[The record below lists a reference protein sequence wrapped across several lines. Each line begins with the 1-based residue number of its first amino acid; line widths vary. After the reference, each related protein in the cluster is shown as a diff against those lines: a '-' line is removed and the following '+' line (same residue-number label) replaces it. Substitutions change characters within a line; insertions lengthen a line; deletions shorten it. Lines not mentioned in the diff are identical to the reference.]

1 MLKSKRA
8 LVLSVISLLGSLVSL
23 AGSEYRTSSNGSSSN
38 ADSSHYEYNDSAFV
52 NHSSNVIEQISPKS
66 LKNLRHIK
74 PSSPSFALNAKTAG
88 NQYAIDD
95 DLNSTQATY
104 SSVVPSPMVAALR
117 RHSAIGTHSEPPHVK
132 FAILLPEKPRNRR
145 DVRILSTIRPVIEMA
160 TRVVTGPE
168 GVLRNVRIEIDYR
181 DTQCSSTYGALGA
194 FDIFLKRKP
203 DVFFGPICD
212 YVIAP
217 IARYNSVW
225 GIPILTT
232 GGLTDAFS
240 IKPNYPTLTRM
251 MGSYSDTGLA
261 VREIRRHFNWTVQ
274 AFIYH
279 DNDENKGK
287 GHSDCSMA
295 ISSIFR
301 ALNTTDYFS
310 HNFDET
316 ETSYKDYL
324 QFLTKTKR
332 KARMDPG
339 GSRGP
344 TSAVVTAYPELV
356 DNPRRPLEAGRGTD
370 KELRLYSPERDRRRS
385 TRSTKQTRPSPAS
398 TPKHVPN
405 PSDRRSRPDIL
416 YPADPG
422 GSRGPTSAV
431 VAAYPELVDN
441 PRRRKPE
448 EGRTRSYGSIP
459 LSAIGEG
466 QQEVRSKHAQAQQAH
481 PNTCRIRV
489 IVDLDR
495 TSLTLQIL
503 GVVEAPPVRS
513 SQHTR
518 NWWTTLGAPWKP
530 EEGRT
535 RSYGSIPLSAIGEDR
550 TSFTQQILG
559 VVEAPPV
566 RSSQHTRNWWT
577 TLGAPLRPEEGR
589 TRSYGSIPLS
599 AIGEGQQ
606 EVRSKHAQAQQAHP
620 NTCRIRVIVD
630 LDRTSF
636 TQQILEVVEAPPVR
650 SSQHTR
656 NWWITLG
663 APWKP
668 EEGRTR
674 SYGSIPLSAIGE
686 GQQEVRSKHAQA
698 QQAHPNT
705 CRIRVIVDL
714 DRTSFT
720 QQTLRQVEAP
730 PVRSSQHTRNWWT
743 TLGAPWRPE
752 EGRTRSYGSIP
763 LSEI

>member
-1 MLKSKRA
+1 MRSFDNGSNGFTENYRPRCDRRGRRHRLQGCPAEDDATDGRCSLTGTNPRAAPTTTVNGSDTGASSGTAGTAESVMKRN
-8 LVLSVISLLGSLVSL
+8 LL
-23 AGSEYRTSSNGSSSN
+23 EYRTSSNGSNSN
-38 ADSSHYEYNDSAFV
+38 ADSSHYEYNDGAFV

-104 SSVVPSPMVAALR
+104 SSVGPSPMVAALR

-332 KARMDPG
+332 KAR
-339 GSRGP
+339 
-344 TSAVVTAYPELV
+344 TS
-356 DNPRRPLEAGRGTD
+356 
-370 KELRLYSPERDRRRS
+370 
-385 TRSTKQTRPSPAS
+385 Q
-398 TPKHVPN
+398 
-405 PSDRRSRPDIL
+405 
-416 YPADPG
+416 
-422 GSRGPTSAV
+422 
-431 VAAYPELVDN
+431 
-441 PRRRKPE
+441 
-448 EGRTRSYGSIP
+448 
-459 LSAIGEG
+459 
-466 QQEVRSKHAQAQQAH
+466 
-481 PNTCRIRV
+481 RIIFV
-489 IVDLDR
+489 
-495 TSLTLQIL
+495 
-503 GVVEAPPVRS
+503 
-513 SQHTR
+513 
-518 NWWTTLGAPWKP
+518 K
-530 EEGRT
+530 
-535 RSYGSIPLSAIGEDR
+535 
-550 TSFTQQILG
+550 F
-559 VVEAPPV
+559 
-566 RSSQHTRNWWT
+566 
-577 TLGAPLRPEEGR
+577 
-589 TRSYGSIPLS
+589 
-599 AIGEGQQ
+599 
-606 EVRSKHAQAQQAHP
+606 
-620 NTCRIRVIVD
+620 
-630 LDRTSF
+630 
-636 TQQILEVVEAPPVR
+636 
-650 SSQHTR
+650 
-656 NWWITLG
+656 
-663 APWKP
+663 
-668 EEGRTR
+668 
-674 SYGSIPLSAIGE
+674 
-686 GQQEVRSKHAQA
+686 
-698 QQAHPNT
+698 
-705 CRIRVIVDL
+705 
-714 DRTSFT
+714 
-720 QQTLRQVEAP
+720 
-730 PVRSSQHTRNWWT
+730 
-743 TLGAPWRPE
+743 
-752 EGRTRSYGSIP
+752 
-763 LSEI
+763 